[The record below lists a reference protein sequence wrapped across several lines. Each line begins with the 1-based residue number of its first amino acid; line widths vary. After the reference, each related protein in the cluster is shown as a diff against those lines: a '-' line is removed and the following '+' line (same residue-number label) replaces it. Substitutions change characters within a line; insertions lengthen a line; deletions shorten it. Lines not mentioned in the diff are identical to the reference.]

1 VFSNDADLK
10 EPIAITKNELGITVG
25 VVNPHPPARRSR
37 DLKPTFFRQL
47 RKGPVAA
54 SQFPAVMTDAR
65 GQFHK
70 PAAW

>member
-1 VFSNDADLK
+1 
-10 EPIAITKNELGITVG
+10 

-47 RKGPVAA
+47 RQGPVAA
-54 SQFPAVMTDAR
+54 SQFPSVLADAR

-70 PAAW
+70 PVAW